1 MAPPLEQ
8 CRLYE
13 GAEDGFWPLFTEAL
27 ASATGAAHILLL
39 RRTIEP
45 LQSWQAFATWPGRER
60 FPLGVPLDDPAFA
73 AALEA
78 AVREEIA
85 EFRPPAE
92 PKVRLPAVLLDAG
105 LPGYQCVAIFRFM
118 GAAPGPED
126 FNRRVARTLDLP
138 LLYRRAHALRLA
150 RADNNAFAQT
160 LDLLALLDKQ
170 VRFVPAA
177 MTVCNELARKGRCS
191 RVSLGWR
198 HDAYVRLT
206 AISDMPRF
214 ERGMDA
220 IQKLESAMEEAF
232 DQDEEIILPEPDDA
246 SYVARD
252 HQIFAQSQ
260 GVANVATL
268 PLRLDERSVGVVTLE
283 RGDRA
288 FSSDEVTALRVVLDR
303 ATRRLDELERQD
315 GSAWRRGVRGT
326 RNHLARLLGPEHTWW
341 KALGIGI
348 AGLLLAAFL
357 CTWPYRVEGSFVVR
371 SHTLLNLPAPFDG
384 FLAEVPVK
392 VGDKVTAGSI
402 LVRLD
407 KRDLLLEQNSL
418 QAEIARYEAERAQAE
433 VERRLADMRSA
444 AAAKEQSQANLEIN
458 RFHLTRADITAPAPG
473 VIIEGDLRERIGAPV
488 RAGDILMRMTRIDEM
503 YVEIEVPERDA
514 YAILAAH
521 GAEIAFATLPD
532 QRYPVEIERF
542 EPTARVKNDGNVFVL
557 RARFKP
563 AGIDPWWRPG
573 MSGVAKL
580 AAGRRP
586 IIWLLTHRLVD
597 FVRLK
602 LWL

>member
-1 MAPPLEQ
+1 L
-8 CRLYE
+8 
-13 GAEDGFWPLFTEAL
+13 DD
-27 ASATGAAHILLL
+27 ASLGAAI
-39 RRTIEP
+39 
-45 LQSWQAFATWPGRER
+45 
-60 FPLGVPLDDPAFA
+60 
-73 AALEA
+73 EA
-78 AVREEIA
+78 AVREEIS
-85 EFRPPAE
+85 EFRVPAD
-92 PKVRLPAVLLDAG
+92 PRIRVPITLIDAG
-105 LPGYQCVAIFRFM
+105 QPGWQMVALFKF
-118 GAAPGPED
+118 AANTPPPED
-126 FNRRVARTLDLP
+126 FLNRLARGLDLP
-138 LLYRRAHALRLA
+138 LLYRRTRALHLA
-150 RADNNAFAQT
+150 RDDNSAFAQA
-160 LDLLALLDKQ
+160 LDILTLLDKQ

-177 MTVCNELARKGRCS
+177 MTICNELARHGRCS

-198 HDAYVRLT
+198 HDAYVQIT

-246 SYVARD
+246 GYVARD
-252 HQIFAQSQ
+252 HQVFAQSQ
-260 GVANVATL
+260 GVANVVTL
-268 PLRLDERSVGVVTLE
+268 PLRLDEKPIGVVTLE
-283 RGDRA
+283 RTDRA
-288 FSSDEVTALRVVLDR
+288 FSADEVTALRVVLDR
-303 ATRRLDELERQD
+303 ATRRLDELERHD
-315 GSAWRRGVRGT
+315 GSAWRRGLRGT
-326 RNHLARLLGPEHTWW
+326 RNQLARLLGAEHTWW
-341 KALGIGI
+341 KALGLGL
-348 AGLLLAAFL
+348 AGLLLVAFL

-392 VGDKVTAGSI
+392 VGDKVNGGDI
-402 LVRLD
+402 LLRLD
-407 KRDLLLEQNSL
+407 KRDLLLEQNAL

-444 AAAKEQSQANLEIN
+444 TAAKEQSQANLAIN
-458 RFHLTRADITAPAPG
+458 RFHLTRADVTAPAPG

-514 YAILAAH
+514 YAILATH
-521 GAEIAFATLPD
+521 QAEIAFATLPG
-532 QRYPVEIERF
+532 QRFPVAIERF

-557 RARFKP
+557 RARFQA
-563 AGIDPWWRPG
+563 AGNDPWWRPG

-580 AAGRRP
+580 EAGRRP